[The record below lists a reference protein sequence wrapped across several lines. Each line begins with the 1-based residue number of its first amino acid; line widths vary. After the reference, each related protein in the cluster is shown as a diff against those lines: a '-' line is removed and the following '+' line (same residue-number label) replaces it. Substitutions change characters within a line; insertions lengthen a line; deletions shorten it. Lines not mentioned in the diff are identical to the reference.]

1 MPVNNLAK
9 KLLAVFI
16 LLSLLTAN
24 TAAIEAVDLQLV
36 LASKKQDWE
45 TVRSSLRQ
53 KDPGINAAEADGATA
68 LAWAVYWDNQEIT
81 GLFLGAGAEPDST
94 NAYGVTPLYLA
105 SKNRNDAIVE
115 MLLQAGADP
124 DISLW
129 SGITPLMVA
138 AKTGVNDVVSAL
150 LNHGA
155 DINIQEPRRN
165 QSALMWAIAFKNPDT
180 ARLLIEKGANVNAKT
195 KMLDEDFD
203 PVVLE
208 GYKANVLGTPQ
219 GGYTPLMFAARA
231 GDVETIKHL
240 VENKADMDAIS
251 VADGTALVMAAAG
264 GYEDISLYLVE
275 QGADPNLTDANGM
288 APLHYAMRDGIKVLH
303 NMRTNFDKQVCGYAS
318 DSRCKVYT
326 SLTPDELKLL
336 DDPKFGLYIVEP
348 KGNPNDPLYGTNM
361 HDLARALLSAGAD
374 PDVAMKYPPPRLRMD
389 RLSYFNLTGT
399 TPFMLAVA
407 SLDMDAM
414 NMLLETEVDALVKTE
429 ANTDIFSRQTK
440 NFSDDNQFQ
449 GNATSLMVAAGLGRN
464 NDYSPEEEEKALSV
478 VKRLLDFGADVNEQN
493 DVGWSALHA
502 ASFLGAD
509 KIVAY
514 LVDQGADIEAQNGCE
529 QTPLSLAVGR
539 NQKGLIRRTVPH
551 MTTANL
557 LMDLGA
563 AESEPSPLVGQCVL
577 GRGGLEFDD
586 FQRDQV
592 ESVIKMAGLQEK
604 LDKKPYGHLVGKIYN
619 MSETGRLGN
628 R

>member
-1 MPVNNLAK
+1 
-9 KLLAVFI
+9 
-16 LLSLLTAN
+16 
-24 TAAIEAVDLQLV
+24 
-36 LASKKQDWE
+36 
-45 TVRSSLRQ
+45 
-53 KDPGINAAEADGATA
+53 
-68 LAWAVYWDNQEIT
+68 
-81 GLFLGAGAEPDST
+81 
-94 NAYGVTPLYLA
+94 
-105 SKNRNDAIVE
+105 
-115 MLLQAGADP
+115 
-124 DISLW
+124 
-129 SGITPLMVA
+129 
-138 AKTGVNDVVSAL
+138 
-150 LNHGA
+150 
-155 DINIQEPRRN
+155 
-165 QSALMWAIAFKNPDT
+165 
-180 ARLLIEKGANVNAKT
+180 
-195 KMLDEDFD
+195 
-203 PVVLE
+203 
-208 GYKANVLGTPQ
+208 
-219 GGYTPLMFAARA
+219 
-231 GDVETIKHL
+231 
-240 VENKADMDAIS
+240 
-251 VADGTALVMAAAG
+251 MAAAG

-318 DSRCKVYT
+318 DSRCKVYS

-348 KGNPNDPLYGTNM
+348 KGNPNDPLYGKNM
-361 HDLARALLSAGAD
+361 HNLARALLAAGAD
-374 PDVAMKYPPPRLRMD
+374 PDAAMKYPPPRLRMD

-449 GNATSLMVAAGLGRN
+449 GNATSLMVAAGMGRN
-464 NDYSPEEEEKALSV
+464 NDYSPDEEEKALSV

-514 LVDQGADIEAQNGCE
+514 LVEHGGDIEAQNGCG

-563 AESEPSPLVGQCVL
+563 AEREPSPLVGQCVL